1 MLQKISI
8 PDDELILE
16 QSQRPVVRPTMISRI
31 HYNQKYSTCS
41 GDQSD
46 LLVYRRLI
54 LQRIEQTNPSAA
66 ERPGRIWG
74 QYKLLDRARL
84 RPLTP
89 LLVRIKSMTLKRKV
103 SLPNPRVRTR

>member
-1 MLQKISI
+1 
-8 PDDELILE
+8 
-16 QSQRPVVRPTMISRI
+16 MISRI

-74 QYKLLDRARL
+74 QIYKLLDRARL
-84 RPLTP
+84 RPPTLSP
-89 LLVRIKSMTLKRKV
+89 SSNKSMTLKRKV